1 LWRFIETY
9 QLGTREFLASFHG
22 YWASHLIIWWWLN
35 SKSISQKSG
44 FCDVCVCVCVWVC
57 FLEKGN
63 NHCHP
68 SGTVPSASSSNA
80 GCKGRKW
87 NIATCYRQ
95 NRARHVVRERQRY
108 FIFAIERAIIC
119 SCEDAHSSIVT
130 VADNLRRLRSS
141 SHNSERSPNLLGTFQ
156 NIYCSSLHSG
166 FRSQSKSSHP
176 VSTNAI
182 SITLLNL
189 NSGL

>member
-1 LWRFIETY
+1 MCEFWSFIEMY
-9 QLGTREFLASFHG
+9 QLGTRNILASCHG

-35 SKSISQKSG
+35 SKSISQKSW
-44 FCDVCVCVCVWVC
+44 FCDVCVC

-80 GCKGRKW
+80 GSKGRKW

-95 NRARHVVRERQRY
+95 NRARLVVLERQRY
-108 FIFAIERAIIC
+108 FIFAIECAIIF

-141 SHNSERSPNLLGTFQ
+141 SHNSERSPNLSGTFQ
-156 NIYCSSLHSG
+156 NINCCSLHSG
-166 FRSQSKSSHP
+166 LRSQSKSSHS

-182 SITLLNL
+182 SVIILSLH
-189 NSGL
+189 SGL

>member
-1 LWRFIETY
+1 MSISRAK
-9 QLGTREFLASFHG
+9 G
-22 YWASHLIIWWWLN
+22 LIILWSLN
-35 SKSISQKSG
+35 SKSISQESG
-44 FCDVCVCVCVWVC
+44 FCGVCVCVSVC

-80 GCKGRKW
+80 GSKGRKW

-95 NRARHVVRERQRY
+95 NRARLVVLERRCY
-108 FIFAIERAIIC
+108 FIFAIERAIIF

-156 NIYCSSLHSG
+156 NINCCSSHSG
-166 FRSQSKSSHP
+166 FRSESESSHP

-182 SITLLNL
+182 SITILTLH
-189 NSGL
+189 SGL

>member
-1 LWRFIETY
+1 MCELWSFIEIY

-44 FCDVCVCVCVWVC
+44 FCDVCVC

-95 NRARHVVRERQRY
+95 NRARLVVLERQRY
-108 FIFAIERAIIC
+108 FIFAIERAIIF

-130 VADNLRRLRSS
+130 VADNQRRLRSS

-156 NIYCSSLHSG
+156 NINCCSSHSG
-166 FRSQSKSSHP
+166 FRSQSKWSHP
-176 VSTNAI
+176 VSTNVI
-182 SITLLNL
+182 SITILILH
-189 NSGL
+189 SGL